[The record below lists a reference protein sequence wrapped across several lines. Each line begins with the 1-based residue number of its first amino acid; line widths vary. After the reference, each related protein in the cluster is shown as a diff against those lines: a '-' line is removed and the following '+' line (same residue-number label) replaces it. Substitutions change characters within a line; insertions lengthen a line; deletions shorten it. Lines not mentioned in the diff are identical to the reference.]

1 MADQPVTQRQLLETN
16 TELTKLIYETMGE
29 ISQRVNDGLSEIK
42 ERLARLEGSEQ
53 AVRDGN
59 SDSAAREGA
68 KTSRWVRGGLVTT
81 TAISIFNLVHG
92 IK

>member
-29 ISQRVNDGLSEIK
+29 ISQRFTDGMGEIR
-42 ERLARLEGSEQ
+42 ERLARLEGSDQ
-53 AVRDGN
+53 ASRDAH
-59 SDSAAREGA
+59 SDQAAVEGA
-68 KTSRWVRGGLVTT
+68 RTSRWVRGGLVTT